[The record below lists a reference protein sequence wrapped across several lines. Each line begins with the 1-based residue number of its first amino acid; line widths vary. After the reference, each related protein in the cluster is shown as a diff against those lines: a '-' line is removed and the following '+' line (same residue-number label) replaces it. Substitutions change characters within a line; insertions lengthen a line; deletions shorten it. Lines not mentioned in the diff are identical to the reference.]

1 MAFGWTT
8 KRVLIVVKTYP
19 APAHKGVEVSCT
31 AGISQERQWM
41 RLFPVPFRFLEEE
54 KQFSRYQWIDVQVR
68 RARNDP
74 RPESHN
80 LNGSSIR
87 IMPPPVTG
95 WGAREQILS
104 PLRRPSLCGIERE
117 REQHGHPTLG
127 VFRPGRIKGF
137 KLRPTEHPNWTANEL
152 AILNQARLDLGG
164 NEPKQQLEKIPFEFR
179 YEFACDDPLCRGH
192 NLMCTDWEMGQ
203 SYRSW
208 RRRYGAQ
215 WETKFR
221 ERYEHDMIE
230 RNDTSFFVGTVNNHP
245 NRWIIVGLFYPPKP
259 KAGPNLFS
267 PS

>member
-1 MAFGWTT
+1 
-8 KRVLIVVKTYP
+8 
-19 APAHKGVEVSCT
+19 
-31 AGISQERQWM
+31 
-41 RLFPVPFRFLEEE
+41 
-54 KQFSRYQWIDVQVR
+54 VR

-87 IMPPPVTG
+87 ITPPPVRG

-104 PLRRPSLCGIERE
+104 PLRRFSLCEIERE
-117 REQHGHPTLG
+117 RERHGHPTLG

-137 KLRPTEHPNWTANEL
+137 KLKPTEHPNWTANEL
-152 AILNQARLDLGG
+152 AILNQSRLDLGG

-192 NLMCTDWEMGQ
+192 SLMCTDWEMGQ

-208 RRRYGAQ
+208 RRRYGSQ

-221 ERYEHDMIE
+221 ERYERDMIE

-245 NRWIIVGLFYPPKP
+245 NRWIIVGLFYPLKP
-259 KAGPNLFS
+259 KAGPDLFS
-267 PS
+267 LS